1 MRWVLAIVLALTPR
15 SVRADELVDDDDAPV
30 CEDSRAILTG
40 EVADCD
46 GVLVG
51 PRKLGALLEDRE
63 RLRVCDIDLGLAR
76 KVGQLEREHCD
87 TRLAAVNSALAEAN
101 ARLARPARWQW
112 ETAVL
117 GLAVGLVVG
126 GALVFAA
133 GR

>member
-1 MRWVLAIVLALTPR
+1 MRWALAVILALTPR
-15 SVRADELVDDDDAPV
+15 QVRADELVDDDAPV
-30 CEDSRAILTG
+30 CEDSRPLMTG

-51 PRKLGALLEDRE
+51 PRKLGGLLEDRE
-63 RLRVCDIDLGLAR
+63 HLGVCNVDLTLAR
-76 KVGQLEREHCD
+76 RVGQLEREHCD
-87 TRLAAVNSALAEAN
+87 ARLAQVNAALTEAN

-126 GALVFAA
+126 AGIVFAA
-133 GR
+133 AR